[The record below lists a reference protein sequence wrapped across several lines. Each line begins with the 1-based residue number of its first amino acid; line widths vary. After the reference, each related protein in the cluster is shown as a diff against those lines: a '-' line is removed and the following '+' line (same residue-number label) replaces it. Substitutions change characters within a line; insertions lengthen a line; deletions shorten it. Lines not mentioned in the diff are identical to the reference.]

1 MLCSHT
7 GVLKGGFTTY
17 FERVIVFMWNTL
29 AIWEITKWGKMQG
42 EFCEHWENF
51 AADGYG
57 FFYDQSSQL
66 ENSSGVSTCAIAVL
80 WEWSYSWVFSII

>member
-1 MLCSHT
+1 
-7 GVLKGGFTTY
+7 
-17 FERVIVFMWNTL
+17 
-29 AIWEITKWGKMQG
+29 MQG
-42 EFCEHWENF
+42 EFCEHGENF

-66 ENSSGVSTCAIAVL
+66 ENSSGVSTYAIAVL